1 MASRQSGSS
10 QHRRHS
16 SRSTNGDSEDVIEQT
31 KQVIT
36 SLDDVVS
43 NRPHQWETYLASAR
57 SAVTALERLHFFRD
71 PARFAEQV
79 WIIQGL
85 QDYAYHDAD
94 TGCIEDIAEF
104 CQASW
109 LRVLRNFPENVE
121 VLTGLGQNWLQR
133 AQYTL
138 ARIHHEEGADLSSGG
153 SQAVPPHPDPRRQ
166 GPLYV
171 EARGYLQP
179 AVDFFSRAVQSADS
193 LGITT
198 GDLLAAAAESQ
209 MSLGNVTA
217 PPADEQ
223 FFTQAIWYLRYAAAT
238 PGYSLSIY
246 LQQYLD
252 DYGRYV

>member
-1 MASRQSGSS
+1 MASHQSGSS

-16 SRSTNGDSEDVIEQT
+16 SRSTDGDSEDVIEQI

-57 SAVTALERLHFFRD
+57 SAVTALERLRFFRD

-109 LRVLRNFPENVE
+109 LRVLRNFPDNVE
-121 VLTGLGQNWLQR
+121 VLTGMRNSYASEFSIPQR
-133 AQYTL
+133 
-138 ARIHHEEGADLSSGG
+138 I
-153 SQAVPPHPDPRRQ
+153 
-166 GPLYV
+166 
-171 EARGYLQP
+171 
-179 AVDFFSRAVQSADS
+179 
-193 LGITT
+193 
-198 GDLLAAAAESQ
+198 DLLFRTRAK
-209 MSLGNVTA
+209 LVTA
-217 PPADEQ
+217 SAV
-223 FFTQAIWYLRYAAAT
+223 YAREDI
-238 PGYSLSIY
+238 S
-246 LQQYLD
+246 
-252 DYGRYV
+252 